1 LPAVLDPEQLTFAQ
15 WFWIVFAMVLAV
27 MFICRCIDLNDPEQ
41 PIGFSPP
48 SLARAETL
56 WG

>member
-27 MFICRCIDLNDPEQ
+27 MFICRCIELTDPEE
-41 PIGFSPP
+41 PIGFSSP
-48 SLARAETL
+48 SLARAETR